1 MSTNPCYTILQYKS
15 DLDKLGNILLER
27 YNKNIETALN
37 EEDETLL
44 NNVAEQ
50 LELLSRNNG
59 IEFNKDKFKNFVKR
73 LFVYDFTQF
82 GGGPHNQIVPAGAF
96 SNRRDSSSRANS
108 VYSTNRY
115 DFFAIIAFAVG
126 IFIMYISFVKFNEL
140 SKSVIGMDIA
150 SASEDVKLQIQ
161 EALSEIET
169 LPTEKIT
176 FIQYVLNSIQTFSC
190 SIIEQQA
197 QRIRNIVVEVL
208 SNSVQDFTAIAEE
221 ICMPRN
227 EVFTEGAY
235 SVSSSLGTFDFG
247 KALNSIVQ
255 VASSVSSA
263 SATSSCIT
271 NTALALQQKSLN
283 DLFYNQQLILN
294 KITSQSAQAIA
305 FFTYGVSLG
314 TSGALYLIY
323 RTKDVLRIAYTQRQK
338 VKGGKKYT
346 KKNKKH
352 RKYKKT
358 YSKKNKKRTHKRH

>member
-1 MSTNPCYTILQYKS
+1 
-15 DLDKLGNILLER
+15 
-27 YNKNIETALN
+27 
-37 EEDETLL
+37 
-44 NNVAEQ
+44 
-50 LELLSRNNG
+50 
-59 IEFNKDKFKNFVKR
+59 
-73 LFVYDFTQF
+73 
-82 GGGPHNQIVPAGAF
+82 
-96 SNRRDSSSRANS
+96 
-108 VYSTNRY
+108 
-115 DFFAIIAFAVG
+115 
-126 IFIMYISFVKFNEL
+126 
-140 SKSVIGMDIA
+140 
-150 SASEDVKLQIQ
+150 
-161 EALSEIET
+161 
-169 LPTEKIT
+169 
-176 FIQYVLNSIQTFSC
+176 
-190 SIIEQQA
+190 
-197 QRIRNIVVEVL
+197 
-208 SNSVQDFTAIAEE
+208 
-221 ICMPRN
+221 
-227 EVFTEGAY
+227 
-235 SVSSSLGTFDFG
+235 VSSSLGTFDFG